1 MNTPYYFIGETN
13 KNISIGSDEYWPV
26 YFKSDSNNET
36 SVGWF
41 RAKSRS
47 KREMNSLLDQVN
59 QVLQLQ
65 KEGA

>member
-1 MNTPYYFIGETN
+1 MNTPYYFIGKTE
-13 KNISIGSDEYWPV
+13 SDGYWPI

-47 KREMNSLLDQVN
+47 KREMNSLLDHVN
-59 QVLQLQ
+59 QVLQIQ
-65 KEGA
+65 KEGD